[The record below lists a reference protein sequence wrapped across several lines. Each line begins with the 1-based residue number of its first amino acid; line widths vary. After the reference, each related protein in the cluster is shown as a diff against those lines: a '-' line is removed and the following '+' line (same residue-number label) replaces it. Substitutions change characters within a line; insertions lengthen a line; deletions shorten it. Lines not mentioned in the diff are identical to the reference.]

1 MEKRIFGAT
10 DGIRG
15 KVGEAPLRPN
25 AIKALGKAISK
36 YFENGR
42 LVVGRDTRVS
52 GQWMC
57 DAAVEGIKEQGG
69 SVGDLGIVP
78 TPAMQKIVGE
88 REGIVGGI
96 MMTASHNPA
105 TDNGLKVFLTDGD
118 KLSDEQ
124 ELQVEEYY
132 FEQELGED
140 VDPPAVTYEVEDNP
154 AAVRD
159 YVEAADEM
167 LEIGNELEGVELV
180 VDAASGAGHDYSK
193 AVFDEFGIEAE
204 MIDPVP
210 NGTNINDGC
219 GALYPEKMAATAK
232 ERGCVGVA
240 MDGDADR
247 IILADEEG
255 KIWDGDRIVC
265 LIAEYLNENEALPNS
280 KVVLTEYSNLAT
292 IQYLMNNGIEVDKV
306 VNGDRFV
313 AQKCEENGL
322 ILGGE
327 LSGHIIYLPW
337 LKSSDA
343 TFMTL
348 FILKIMRE
356 KGCRLADLW
365 AKYDNLPSKQWGVV
379 VREKKNLDELPEWIG
394 AMAAAENRLDGNG
407 RIFTRYSGT
416 ENKLRIL
423 VEGQDAEIVEEVG
436 EALKELVEKELG

>member
-1 MEKRIFGAT
+1 
-10 DGIRG
+10 
-15 KVGEAPLRPN
+15 
-25 AIKALGKAISK
+25 
-36 YFENGR
+36 
-42 LVVGRDTRVS
+42 
-52 GQWMC
+52 MC

-255 KIWDGDRIVC
+255 RIWDGDRIVC

-379 VREKKNLDELPEWIG
+379 VREKKDLNELPEWIG
-394 AMAAAENRLDGNG
+394 AMVAAENRLDGNG

-423 VEGQDAEIVEEVG
+423 VEGKDAEIVEEVG

>member
-25 AIKALGKAISK
+25 AIKTLGKAISK

-57 DAAVEGIKEQGG
+57 DAVVEGIKEQGG

-255 KIWDGDRIVC
+255 RIWDGDRIVC
-265 LIAEYLNENEALPNS
+265 LIAEYLNENDALPNS

-379 VREKKNLDELPEWIG
+379 VREKKDLNELPEWIG

>member
-52 GQWMC
+52 GEWMC

-255 KIWDGDRIVC
+255 RIWDGDRIVC

-327 LSGHIIYLPW
+327 LSGHIIYNRRN
-337 LKSSDA
+337 
-343 TFMTL
+343 
-348 FILKIMRE
+348 IN
-356 KGCRLADLW
+356 GC
-365 AKYDNLPSKQWGVV
+365 
-379 VREKKNLDELPEWIG
+379 
-394 AMAAAENRLDGNG
+394 G
-407 RIFTRYSGT
+407 R
-416 ENKLRIL
+416 
-423 VEGQDAEIVEEVG
+423 
-436 EALKELVEKELG
+436 